1 MSQIATARPASAV
14 APSPPNRAQRR
25 HPINRDDLDNRPTRQ
40 GRPGAKAFFAE
51 IGVHGITD
59 TRIRTATEK
68 AELRR
73 YRIAGHNWYAD
84 RDLWDWLQTLASG
97 GQGGAA

>member
-1 MSQIATARPASAV
+1 MSQASARPQAANPAV
-14 APSPPNRAQRR
+14 PQHLPPRR
-25 HPINRDDLDNRPTRQ
+25 RPIDRDELSNLPTRQ

-59 TRIRTATEK
+59 TRIRTATEGGT
-68 AELRR
+68 LRR
-73 YRIAGHNWYAD
+73 FRIAGHNWYSD
-84 RDLWDWLQTLASG
+84 RDLWDWLMTLASG